1 MINSYSMIA
10 ADSSDLIPL
19 IAAKIGVNDFS
30 GACELSWEQ
39 RKQLRRC
46 GAFHSA
52 AVRSACGA
60 GAAAIPADRLAEA
73 EIILLSRFG
82 DQDTTGNF
90 IDDLIDYGNTQG
102 SPIKFAHSNHNTA
115 AAYVARTLG
124 AGGAIVTLVNFEHVF
139 VNALTLAAA
148 HLELGRE
155 RDVILIQVESLSALS
170 CILMNGLKGLE
181 PEKNSSLSAHEKVF
195 CESGCLILSSVR
207 DEHNIC
213 SLEIA
218 QADGTDNDAYCLE
231 NSRLPEMCKLV
242 GAIMRGK
249 ELSRC
254 HVDGE
259 TELLIRKI

>member
-1 MINSYSMIA
+1 MIA
-10 ADSSDLIPL
+10 ADSSDLAPL
-19 IAAKIGVNDFS
+19 IAVGIGVEDFS
-30 GACELSWEQ
+30 RACELSQEQ

-60 GAAAIPADRLAEA
+60 GAAVMPADRLAEA

-124 AGGAIVTLVNFEHVF
+124 AGGAIITLVNFEHVF
-139 VNALTLAAA
+139 VNALSLAAA

-155 RDVILIQVESLSALS
+155 RDVILIQVESLSKLS
-170 CILMNGLKGLE
+170 GILMNGLKGIE
-181 PEKNSSLSAHEKVF
+181 PEKNVFLSANEKVL
-195 CESGCLILSSVR
+195 CEAGCLILSNVR

-213 SLEIA
+213 SLEITP
-218 QADGTDNDAYCLE
+218 ADGTDNAAYCLE

-242 GAIMRGK
+242 GTIMRGR
-249 ELSRC
+249 EFSRC
-254 HVDGE
+254 HVDDD